1 MFNCGCAQ
9 QAGQLRR
16 QHAAAPGGR
25 RADPQQATRLYLQTG
40 HIGLG
45 LLHLLQHLPASG
57 QIGAA
62 GFGQAL
68 AAGVPL
74 QQRGTQMRLQ
84 LLDVLPT
91 ITAETCSCSAAPAKL
106 PRSATATKACMHRR
120 VSITNP

>member
-25 RADPQQATRLYLQTG
+25 RADPQQATRLYLQAG
-40 HIGLG
+40 HVGLG

-57 QIGAA
+57 QVGAA

-74 QQRGTQMRLQ
+74 QQRGTQVRLQ
-84 LLDVLPT
+84 LLDVL
-91 ITAETCSCSAAPAKL
+91 AHH
-106 PRSATATKACMHRR
+106 HRR
-120 VSITNP
+120 DLQLFGGAGEAATLGHGNEGLHAAKGIHY